1 MTLMGRVLGR
11 SLFFA
16 VLLASSLPARAD
28 PLLMMLLNVAQELAS
43 RQPAPAPEPIVLPET
58 YPGTTVE
65 PSVLRRLID
74 DSFMYLSSAQRAE
87 IFDALNADLMKPQNA
102 AVRGPM
108 IEAFT
113 RRALEIR
120 AAQLRLA
127 DMSYGE
133 KQRIANEFH
142 KEAKSLSVQDTARL
156 RLALERGLMP
166 VPGDLGKLLLAALE
180 D

>member
-1 MTLMGRVLGR
+1 MARVLGR

-16 VLLASSLPARAD
+16 FLLALSLPARAD
-28 PLLMMLLNVAQELAS
+28 PLLMLMLNIAQELAN
-43 RQPAPAPEPIVLPET
+43 RAETAKPEPIILPAT

-65 PSVLRRLID
+65 PAVLRRIID
-74 DSFMYLSSAQRAE
+74 DSFLYLSSSQRAE
-87 IFDALNADLMKPQNA
+87 IFDSLNAELLKPQNV

-120 AAQLRLA
+120 AAQLKLA
-127 DMSYGE
+127 SMSYSEKEQLAGE
-133 KQRIANEFH
+133 FRKD
-142 KEAKSLSVQDTARL
+142 AKSLSVEDTARL
-156 RLALERGLMP
+156 RQALEKGLMP
-166 VPGDLGKLLLAALE
+166 VPSDLGQLLLAALN

>member
-1 MTLMGRVLGR
+1 MGRVLGR

-16 VLLASSLPARAD
+16 VLLALSLPARAD
-28 PLLMMLLNVAQELAS
+28 PLLMLLLNMAQEFAS
-43 RQPAPAPEPIVLPET
+43 RQPAPPVDPIVLPET

-65 PSVLRRLID
+65 PAVLRRLID
-74 DSFMYLSSAQRAE
+74 DSFLYLSSGQRAE
-87 IFDALNADLMKPQNA
+87 IFDALNAELMKPQNA

-120 AAQLRLA
+120 AAQMRLA

-133 KQRIANEFH
+133 KQQIASEFRR
-142 KEAKSLSVQDTARL
+142 EVKSLPAQDTNRL
-156 RLALERGLMP
+156 RQALQKGLMP
-166 VPGDLGKLLLAALE
+166 VPTDLGQMLLAALG

>member
-1 MTLMGRVLGR
+1 MARILGR

-16 VLLASSLPARAD
+16 VLLALSLPVRAD
-28 PLLMMLLNVAQELAS
+28 PLLMLLLNIGQELAKRS
-43 RQPAPAPEPIVLPET
+43 EADRAGRPEPIILPET

-65 PSVLRRLID
+65 PVVLRRLID
-74 DSFMYLSSAQRAE
+74 DSFIYLSSAQRGE
-87 IFDALNADLMKPQNA
+87 IFDALNVEILKPQNA

-120 AAQLRLA
+120 AAQLKLQ
-127 DMSYGE
+127 DMSYSE
-133 KQRIANEFH
+133 KQQLAGEFRRD
-142 KEAKSLSVQDTARL
+142 AKTLSPQDVTRL
-156 RLALERGLMP
+156 RVALERGLMP
-166 VPGDLGKLLLAALE
+166 VPSDLGKLLLAALE